1 MVDQSLLNLDDDQLS
16 MNQESEEAAI
26 IAKWKDKPRE
36 ELERAKAK
44 SDLFIRTQ
52 NARFD
57 DLRKD
62 YLALREQH
70 QAGTELKEL
79 IDQLRS
85 KPKNEENNSQSPEG
99 NTQPA
104 IKPEDIDSLVTQRVT
119 EQMTQHQRT
128 LVQRENFNTVQAKLK
143 EQFGPDYQNAY
154 KQRLETL
161 GLDRE
166 FADDLAKNHPTVFMK
181 TFELDTPK
189 QQNNVSVPRN
199 TQRPSS
205 FAPNAQ
211 VRNWAYYQ
219 EMKKTNPKLY
229 LDPKIAIQ
237 MDADAQALGDEFGL
251 PLN

>member
-1 MVDQSLLNLDDDQLS
+1 MADSLLNLDD
-16 MNQESEEAAI
+16 NQASHEDREAI
-26 IAKWKDKPRE
+26 LNKWKDKPQE
-36 ELERAKAK
+36 ELLEAKVN
-44 SDLFIRTQ
+44 SDLYVRTLT
-52 NARFD
+52 ARLD
-57 DLRKD
+57 DLRND
-62 YLALREQH
+62 YLSLREQH

-79 IDQLRS
+79 IDQLKS
-85 KPKNEENNSQSPEG
+85 KPQGDDNSQ
-99 NTQPA
+99 NTNRENIIPA
-104 IKPEDIDSLVTQRVT
+104 IKPEDIDTLVTQRVT
-119 EQMTQHQRT
+119 EQMTQHQRN

-143 EQFGPDYQNAY
+143 EQFGNDYQNAY
-154 KQRLETL
+154 KQRLDTL

-189 QQNNVSVPRN
+189 QQSNVSIPRSN
-199 TQRPSS
+199 QRPTS
-205 FAPNAQ
+205 FSPSAS